1 MLTRCHLSQ
10 DNFRSSQAP
19 KSFPGPARLAGAGE
33 APSEKSLSG
42 GCQCIILPHQ
52 AGPSPAMVQGPE
64 LQSRIPKQVSGKDS
78 LLKEERKQKETQAW
92 ATASHS
98 PQYPGITTRGGT
110 E

>member
-1 MLTRCHLSQ
+1 
-10 DNFRSSQAP
+10 
-19 KSFPGPARLAGAGE
+19 
-33 APSEKSLSG
+33 
-42 GCQCIILPHQ
+42 
-52 AGPSPAMVQGPE
+52 MVQGPE

-110 E
+110 EQWLWMELWGQVVPQLNAGPLLRVYNDLGKAT